1 MGALILED
9 RKLDLKLEETKKRN
23 LKMKKTMNKL
33 PINTLMPK
41 FTYVNKNGEKVT
53 FGKIS
58 NL

>member
-1 MGALILED
+1 MGALILEE
-9 RKLDLKLEETKKRN
+9 RKVDLKLEETKKTN

-33 PINTLMPK
+33 PINTLAPK

-53 FGKIS
+53 FDKKN